1 MAAVKSEAAT
11 VAALDALNALADGGP
26 MKFYSGTV
34 PLTADAGAGT
44 LLATITPLNSP
55 AFNAAT
61 PGTTEA
67 TSTIDTTGGLSD
79 AADAAG
85 TVTYY
90 RIESSGGVVSHQGT
104 CGETGE
110 DINFGTGGT
119 NWNIGGVVTVTG
131 LTVTLAV

>member
-1 MAAVKSEAAT
+1 MAALKSEAAT
-11 VAALDALNALADGGP
+11 VAALDALNAIADGGQ
-26 MKFYSGTV
+26 MRFYSGSV
-34 PLTADAGAGT
+34 PLTADTNITGS

-61 PGTTEA
+61 AGTTEA

-79 AADAAG
+79 AADAPG

-104 CGETGE
+104 CGLL
-110 DINFGTGGT
+110 
-119 NWNIGGVVTVTG
+119 G
-131 LTVTLAV
+131 LTRSLGGLS